1 MVAIEQ
7 ANEEKYRHKVVEFLG
22 DLNRV
27 QKSLLEL
34 QQHKRTV
41 LIDRNLEEAAE
52 VQQQEEALHYQ
63 LQGLLGRRQD
73 LLIQMRSEGFA
84 GQTLKEVCRHLDWDR
99 EPNTDWLLKQAR
111 ELSDS
116 LRQTSWGTWVFT
128 HRASQYYGSILELIA
143 QGGKKSSIYHDGSSM
158 HQEPSGGSL
167 LDASI

>member
-1 MVAIEQ
+1 MVAVQETH
-7 ANEEKYRHKVVEFLG
+7 EENYRHQVVVFLG

-34 QQHKRTV
+34 QKHKRDV
-41 LIDRNLEEAAE
+41 LVARNFDEANE
-52 VQQQEEALHYQ
+52 VQLQEENLHQQ
-63 LQGLLGRRQD
+63 LQTLLSRRQD
-73 LLIQMRSEGFA
+73 LLVQMRSKGFA
-84 GQTLKEVCRHLDWDR
+84 GQTLKEVCSHLGWDR
-99 EPNTDWLLKQAR
+99 EPETDLLLKQAR
-111 ELSDS
+111 QLSDS